1 MKTNFKKLFLLAI
14 IFCIPNF
21 VKAQSAC
28 SYSEQAKINDIVANV
43 KATYEAVDI
52 YEGKVLDID
61 NPDEKGNIPEID
73 NYSKGFKISV
83 LNITD
88 AIYVKVSNNI
98 NKDTHTYYYKDTVE
112 GTANFQVKGV
122 SNLVTYTIEIYSNKY
137 SCVGEMFR
145 KFTIVTPIY
154 NSYSKMTAC
163 QENPGFYYCQ
173 EYISSENIDI
183 DEFLTKVK
191 DYKKEKEKEEQAE
204 HENKSFWKKIKEFYE
219 RNAMIINISGIGTVL
234 IIGGITSTILIKR
247 KRSRVL

>member
-1 MKTNFKKLFLLAI
+1 MKTNVKKLFLLAI
-14 IFCIPNF
+14 IFWTPNF
-21 VKAQSAC
+21 VKAESAC
-28 SYSEQAKINDIVANV
+28 SYTEQAEINDIVANV

-61 NPDEKGNIPEID
+61 NPDENGNIPTVD
-73 NYSKGFKISV
+73 NYSKGFKISI

-88 AIYVKVSNNI
+88 SIYVKVSNNV
-98 NKDTHTYYYKDTVE
+98 NKEEHTYYYKDTLE

-122 SNLVTYTIEIYSNKY
+122 DNLVTYTIEVYSNKY
-137 SCVGEMFR
+137 SCVGEVFR

-173 EYISSENIDI
+173 EYISSENISI
-183 DEFLTKVK
+183 NEFLAKVK
-191 DYKKEKEKEEQAE
+191 EYKTEKEKQEQQE
-204 HENKSFWKKIKEFYE
+204 QENKTFWKKIKEFYHK
-219 RNAMIINISGIGTVL
+219 NAIVINISGIAIVL

-247 KRSRVL
+247 KRSKVL